1 MLHSVS
7 TSVLLA
13 SPLWIFIGK
22 MLACGFLGF
31 IILGGLRLLIDSLMN
46 PNGWKFGNE
55 LYDHNEDKFANGEK
69 EKAYDFQYVRSEEEP
84 WKRFKRRN

>member
-31 IILGGLRLLIDSLMN
+31 IVLGGLRLLIDSLMN
-46 PNGWKFGNE
+46 PNGWKFGN
-55 LYDHNEDKFANGEK
+55 
-69 EKAYDFQYVRSEEEP
+69 
-84 WKRFKRRN
+84 